1 MSSRPG
7 RLDMRRRSAA
17 AAATLVLG
25 TTACS
30 GLTSGDAAGQ
40 EPGGQR
46 ALPTTPSAAPSGAAE
61 AGASTV
67 TPAPPAPELRCATKA
82 VAGMDVR
89 EQAGQVLLVG
99 APAGRPDRLASTAA
113 RYHLGGVF
121 LQGRTTASASSIAAR
136 LDTLGRQVRRGS
148 ALPLL
153 VAVDQEGGAVQ
164 TLTGRGFSRIP
175 SATDQGRLPLPRL
188 SRLTDRWAGE
198 LAKAGISMNL
208 APVADTVPKGTAG
221 NNPPIGEVE
230 RHLGTDPR
238 AVAARVDVV
247 AGGLRSARVLPT
259 VKHFPGLG
267 RVTANTDRASRVVDR
282 TTDAD
287 DPALAP
293 FRAGA
298 KAGAAVMMSSA
309 VYARIDPSGP
319 AAFSP
324 AAIQLLRRTAGED
337 VLAVSDDLGAAQAV
351 RDVPIGQRAL
361 RFVAAGGDLVL
372 TVDPADVPAM
382 TSALVR
388 RASTERRFQARLTE
402 AATRVVT
409 AKASL
414 GLIRCDQ
421 QP

>member
-1 MSSRPG
+1 
-7 RLDMRRRSAA
+7 MRRRSAA

-40 EPGGQR
+40 EPGGPR
-46 ALPTTPSAAPSGAAE
+46 ALPTATPSATPSGAAE
-61 AGASTV
+61 AGANTV

-121 LQGRTTASASSIAAR
+121 LQGRTTASASSIATR
-136 LDTLGRQVRRGS
+136 LDTLGRQVRRGGG
-148 ALPLL
+148 LPLL

-164 TLTGRGFSRIP
+164 TLTGRGFTRIP

-208 APVADTVPKGTAG
+208 APVADTVPKGTAR

-230 RHLGTDPR
+230 RHLGTDPG

-282 TTDAD
+282 TTGAD

-372 TVDPADVPAM
+372 TVDPTDVPAM

-414 GLIRCDQ
+414 GLVRCDR